1 MKKVS
6 LSIGRPSI
14 LRHANALSILKLLRE
29 AGSCSRADLV
39 RSSGLSAPTVT
50 NVVNDLLA
58 ENLIETLGE
67 GESSGG
73 RPPDMI
79 RFKAER
85 GCILAVEISTSGIS
99 FLLTDLNGGELG
111 THRFLLAKQKTT
123 PEAVCGYINEG
134 LRSLLRKQKMT
145 RDQLLM
151 LVIGVPA
158 ITNVDQGLVLSIST
172 LDGWRSVPLRE
183 MLSKVVACP
192 VVVENDTNLAAQGE
206 KFSGVAR
213 AERDFV
219 FMSIGTNIGAG
230 IVLSGRIHHGSDWS
244 AGEIAYLR
252 LPHTSRRHLTLHEFG
267 ELETVLTS
275 SGILASWLE
284 ASAGKAGHLG
294 KGQKEL
300 GVADVLKL
308 ALEGDAR
315 AEKIVQQRAG
325 MISDMI
331 VNLSLILNP
340 GMIIL
345 GGEVGSHPVLIG
357 YVQKQLEGSEFAV
370 TKICAGALGDRAG
383 LWGAVS
389 VALESIPSVLLPLP
403 PD

>member
-1 MKKVS
+1 M
-6 LSIGRPSI
+6 
-14 LRHANALSILKLLRE
+14 RHANALSILKLLRE

-58 ENLIETLGE
+58 ENLIDTLGE

-99 FLLTDLNGGELG
+99 FLMTDLNGIELG
-111 THRFLLAKQKTT
+111 MHWFLLAKEKTT
-123 PEAVCGYINEG
+123 PDAICDSINDG
-134 LRSLLRKQKMT
+134 LRSLLRKKKMT
-145 RDQLLM
+145 REQLLM
-151 LVIGVPA
+151 LVVGVPA
-158 ITNVDQGLVLSIST
+158 ITNVDQGMVMSIST
-172 LDGWRSVPLRE
+172 FDGWRSVPLRE
-183 MLSKVVACP
+183 MLREMVPCP
-192 VVVENDTNLAAQGE
+192 VIVENDTNLAALGE
-206 KFSGVAR
+206 QYCGVAR
-213 AERDFV
+213 VERDFIL
-219 FMSIGTNIGAG
+219 MSIGTNIGAG
-230 IVLSGRIHHGSDWS
+230 IILDGKIHHGSQWS

-252 LPHTSRRHLTLHEFG
+252 LPHTTRRHLTLHEFG

-275 SGILASWLE
+275 TGILASWRE
-284 ASAGKAGHLG
+284 AVAGKTGPG
-294 KGQKEL
+294 MKGRKEGDL
-300 GVADVLKL
+300 EEVMNL
-308 ALEGDAR
+308 ARSGDAR
-315 AEKIVQQRAG
+315 AEKIIEQRAG

-340 GMIIL
+340 SMIVL
-345 GGEVGSHPVLIG
+345 AGEVGSHPVLLRC
-357 YVQKQLEGSEFAV
+357 VQKQLDGSEFAV
-370 TKICAGALGDRAG
+370 TKICASELGDRAG

-389 VALESIPSVLLPLP
+389 LALETIPSVLLPLP